1 VAFKSIKGGLSIR
14 LALSVFAIVAALDAI
29 FLMFRQTDMTSPDEF
44 WASRRAVDLDV
55 RALLELTEATGR
67 CRVILQ
73 INAPAPRAVLLSFVN
88 ATRPELDRRVRLTPA
103 AGGYVGHCGVVP
115 TGHWYVEMTDDADS
129 WFVRKEVSGAPDGS
143 KLSARPD
150 LS

>member
-44 WASRRAVDLDV
+44 LASRRAVDLDV
-55 RALLELTEATGR
+55 RALLDITAATGK
-67 CRVILQ
+67 CRVILK
-73 INAPAPRAVLLSFVN
+73 INASAPRAVLLSFVN
-88 ATRPELDRRVRLTPA
+88 ATHPELDRVVRLTA
-103 AGGYVGHCGVVP
+103 ATDGYIGHCGVVP
-115 TGHWYVEMTDDADS
+115 PGHWYVEITDDAGS
-129 WFVRKEVSGAPDGS
+129 WFVREEVSGAPDGS
-143 KLSARPD
+143 KLNARPD